1 MATTFGQPEAIDIE
15 LLYTVMVDSH
25 KHLWDA
31 RVSVG
36 ILMADNEESRPI
48 KKNGVP
54 CLAKIAIVPLW
65 LRALIG
71 GCGLSGSLS
80 MQRPPVELEAST
92 LDLILMIDRREWME
106 ATNEQ
111 KQALLDHELSH
122 VVLTKEEGNNLK
134 RDDLGRPK
142 LKLRNGDWDG
152 SDGFIDVVK
161 RWGDDAPEYRSAERV
176 MRIARASVEEHKQEA
191 RG

>member
-1 MATTFGQPEAIDIE
+1 MPTTFGQPEAIDIE

-48 KKNGVP
+48 KKNGAP
-54 CLAKIAIVPLW
+54 CIGKIVILPLW

-71 GCGLSGSLS
+71 GCDYSGSLS
-80 MQRPPVELEAST
+80 MQRPPAELEAGT
-92 LDLILMIDRREWME
+92 MDALLILDRREFME
-106 ATNEQ
+106 MTSEQ
-111 KQALLDHELSH
+111 KQAAIDHYLSH
-122 VVLTKEEGNNLK
+122 VTLTKEEGNNLK

-191 RG
+191 R